1 MKHSGWLVL
10 FVIVLLP
17 KVSLSQHVDSTQ
29 TDTICPI
36 RAMNQCKG
44 QLDSIRIK
52 NQQTVDYLLEIMRAL
67 DIKEPDKLKL
77 QK

>member
-1 MKHSGWLVL
+1 M
-10 FVIVLLP
+10 VLLP
-17 KVSLSQHVDSTQ
+17 KASLSQHVDSIR
-29 TDTICPI
+29 TDTLCPI

-52 NQQTVDYLLEIMRAL
+52 NQQTVDYLLEIMRAF

-77 QK
+77 EK